1 MLPPVR
7 LAYHMMSS
15 PLGPLFLARTAKGL
29 RYCEFMDRK
38 SLKRMMASHADQ
50 CLDARWEPSLLEL
63 KGVADQLDE
72 YFNGEL
78 QVFDLPLDPVGSEFQ
93 LKVWKELLAIPFGA
107 TSSYGQ
113 IAKAIRQPK
122 ASRAVGMA
130 NNQNPLVIIVPCHRI
145 VGANGTLTGY
155 GGGLPRKKWLLQH
168 ESTHKARTDQLPD
181 LFTSSRR
188 GSR

>member
-1 MLPPVR
+1 MR

-38 SLKRMMASHADQ
+38 SLKRMMASHAAANP
-50 CLDARWEPSLLEL
+50 DARWEPSLLEL
-63 KGVADQLDE
+63 KGVADQLEE

-78 QVFDLPLDPVGSEFQ
+78 QQFDVPLDPVGSGFQ
-93 LKVWKELLAIPFGA
+93 LKVWKELAAIPFGE
-107 TSSYGQ
+107 TSSYGK

-122 ASRAVGMA
+122 AARAVGMA
-130 NNQNPLVIIVPCHRI
+130 NNQNPIVIIVPCHRI
-145 VGANGTLTGY
+145 VGANGALTGY

-168 ESTHKARTDQLPD
+168 EATHKARTSQLPE

-188 GSR
+188 DR

>member
-1 MLPPVR
+1 MR

-38 SLKRMMASHADQ
+38 SLKRMMAAHADQ
-50 CLDARWEPSLLEL
+50 NPEARWEPSLLEL
-63 KGVADQLDE
+63 KPVVDQLEE

-78 QVFDLPLDPVGSEFQ
+78 QAFNLPLDPVGSEFQ
-93 LKVWKELLAIPFGA
+93 LKVWKQLMAIPFGE
-107 TSSYGQ
+107 TSSYGK
-113 IAKAIRQPK
+113 IAKAIRQPT

-130 NNQNPLVIIVPCHRI
+130 NNQNPIVIIVPCHRI
-145 VGANGTLTGY
+145 VGANGALTGY

-168 ESTHKARTDQLPD
+168 EATHKARTDQLPD
-181 LFTSSRR
+181 LFTRSGRDSR
-188 GSR
+188 